1 MLLALTCGEDV
12 KYPNDKLLDIGV
24 LGTWEI
30 SVESINGITD
40 MTVNCC
46 RFMDFVPDDNNQ
58 DLKGRFIYRDGERQI
73 SEGFFTVNPNQ
84 ETIFFLWNDD
94 KELVYQYKFSNSFD
108 YLTFTFSEDDLD
120 FVQGWA
126 KID

>member
-1 MLLALTCGEDV
+1 MKYLRFIIFLPLLLAFTCGEEV

-24 LGTWEI
+24 LGTWKI

-58 DLKGRFIYRDGERQI
+58 DLKGRFIYRDGKDKYRR
-73 SEGFFTVNPNQ
+73 V
-84 ETIFFLWNDD
+84 FLR
-94 KELVYQYKFSNSFD
+94 
-108 YLTFTFSEDDLD
+108 
-120 FVQGWA
+120 
-126 KID
+126 